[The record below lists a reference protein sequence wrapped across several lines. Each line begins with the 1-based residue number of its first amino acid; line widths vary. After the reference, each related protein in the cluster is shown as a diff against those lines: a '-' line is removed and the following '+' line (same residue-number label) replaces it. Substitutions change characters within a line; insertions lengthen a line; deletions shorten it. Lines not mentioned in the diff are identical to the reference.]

1 MIRILYRLEAESDIE
16 AAFDWYE
23 SRESGLGE
31 KFRAEIEAAQ
41 TQIARSP
48 LAFRAVLGNVR
59 RCVLRRFP
67 YLLLFVVEGEDIRHP
82 WLLPRADVLGNQ
94 ASSIPLRLSDRNAST
109 TPFPLVE
116 GPQLMPKL
124 VVRESSAW
132 ATYSWSHSALVGS
145 SSG

>member
-67 YLLLFVVEGEDIRHP
+67 YLLLFVVEGEDI
-82 WLLPRADVLGNQ
+82 VILGC
-94 ASSIPLRLSDRNAST
+94 
-109 TPFPLVE
+109 FH
-116 GPQLMPKL
+116 
-124 VVRESSAW
+124 VR
-132 ATYSWSHSALVGS
+132 T
-145 SSG
+145 SSGTKRRRSR